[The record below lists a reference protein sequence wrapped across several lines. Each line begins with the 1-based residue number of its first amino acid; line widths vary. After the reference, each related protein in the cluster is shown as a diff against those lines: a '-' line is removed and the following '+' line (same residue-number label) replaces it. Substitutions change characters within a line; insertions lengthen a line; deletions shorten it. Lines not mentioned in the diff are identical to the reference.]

1 MSLVLVRQALEV
13 ALAAMSPA
21 LATAWENAPFTP
33 VDGTPYQAVFLMPVR
48 PEHAEIGR
56 AYTERGYLQ
65 INLNYPLDAGPSA
78 AAMRAELIRST
89 FYRGRSFTAD
99 EVVTHIEETPEIG
112 PGRTEDNVYFLPVK
126 VRFYAHLR
134 S

>member
-21 LATAWENAPFTP
+21 LSTAWENDPFTP
-33 VDGTPYQAVFLMPVR
+33 TPGAAYQAVFLMPAR
-48 PEHAEIGR
+48 PEHVEIGR

-65 INLNYPLDAGPSA
+65 INLNYPLNAGPGA
-78 AAMRAELIRST
+78 AATRAELIRAT
-89 FYRGRSFTAD
+89 FYRGRSFTAGS
-99 EVVTHIEETPEIG
+99 VTTHIDATPEIG
-112 PGRTEDNVYFLPVK
+112 PGRTEENTYFLPVK
-126 VRFYAHLR
+126 IPFYAHVR